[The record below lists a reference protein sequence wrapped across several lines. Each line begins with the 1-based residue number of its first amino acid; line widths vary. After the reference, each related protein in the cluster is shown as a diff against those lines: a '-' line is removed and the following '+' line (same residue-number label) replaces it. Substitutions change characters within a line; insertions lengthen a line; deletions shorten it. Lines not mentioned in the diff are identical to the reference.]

1 MSISE
6 LGMIVNDNFQ
16 KPLNQ
21 QLREMKYSGAYIFET
36 STSFIP
42 DFSGWYKIIVVSAGE
57 GARYT
62 SGSGDAKGGSSGA
75 VAISTLHLD
84 KISYDV
90 KINVWNNSFNQYVA
104 SFNDIIECKNA
115 VGSTGGVVTKKGDF
129 NYNGLN
135 NSGRQGASVGVFIP
149 ELMRRFSTIENGAMY
164 ESGEGVLGYG
174 AGGTLTSLNNSTRYG
189 GGAVIII
196 PLELE

>member
-42 DFSGWYKIIVVSAGE
+42 DFSGWYKVIVVSAGS
-57 GARYT
+57 GASFT
-62 SGSGDAKGGSSGA
+62 SGSGDVRGGASGA

-84 KISYDV
+84 KIS
-90 KINVWNNSFNQYVA
+90 
-104 SFNDIIECKNA
+104 
-115 VGSTGGVVTKKGDF
+115 
-129 NYNGLN
+129 
-135 NSGRQGASVGVFIP
+135 
-149 ELMRRFSTIENGAMY
+149 
-164 ESGEGVLGYG
+164 
-174 AGGTLTSLNNSTRYG
+174 
-189 GGAVIII
+189 
-196 PLELE
+196 

>member
-21 QLREMKYSGAYIFET
+21 QIRELKYSGSYIFET

-42 DFSGWYKIIVVSAGE
+42 DFSGWYKVIVVSAGE

-62 SGSGDAKGGSSGA
+62 SGSGNAKGGSSGA

-84 KISYDV
+84 KISYDIKV
-90 KINVWNNSFNQYVA
+90 NVYNRDINNYTT
-104 SFNDIIECKNA
+104 SFNDMIECASSN
-115 VGSTGGVVTKKGDF
+115 STGGIVTKKGDF

-174 AGGTLTSLNNSTRYG
+174 AGGTLTLLNNTTKFG
-189 GGAVIII
+189 GAAVIII